1 MTKHLAQA
9 GLGVLALAFRTTRDV
24 EWYVVRRLSRPA

>member
-9 GLGVLALAFRTTRDV
+9 GLDVLALAFRTTRDV
-24 EWYVVRRLSRPA
+24 EWYVVRRLSR